1 MRVYEWTGTVTG
13 GTWFVVHHFNGH
25 GVYSP
30 LANGKLCLAGGEVD
44 HDDGTAAVTFLPLG
58 RAVGRAADRAIRAV
72 RGCPA
77 YGQPSAR
84 SFGLLGGLG
93 VGMFFEQSR
102 EWLRE
107 LGVPDRDPDTNTLVS
122 GGTFADGRHWRFE
135 APTVNTVQAVETLLC
150 ESAKRGFTINR
161 VTETFGLSRHT
172 LGEICDYVAL
182 GREHGAQILM
192 SVGPRA
198 IYDIG
203 ATVQT
208 QEGVRIGYRL
218 RGQEQLVR
226 ALEDVQRA
234 VEAGVRGFILHDEGL
249 LSVLSRL
256 RAAGKIPADTHL
268 KISAH
273 CGLGNGASAQVL
285 ERLGAD
291 SLNPVRDLTL
301 PIIAALRQSVRI
313 PLDVHVD
320 NTKTSGGFIRTYEA
334 PEFVRVASPVYLKT
348 GSSALAGHSTRA
360 TQEQTEGMLRQMEIT
375 AEFMA
380 RHYPQACQ
388 SPAEAPTGSGTTPPS
403 AAAPTMP

>member
-1 MRVYEWTGTVTG
+1 
-13 GTWFVVHHFNGH
+13 
-25 GVYSP
+25 
-30 LANGKLCLAGGEVD
+30 
-44 HDDGTAAVTFLPLG
+44 
-58 RAVGRAADRAIRAV
+58 
-72 RGCPA
+72 
-77 YGQPSAR
+77 
-84 SFGLLGGLG
+84 
-93 VGMFFEQSR
+93 MFFGQTR

-107 LGVPDRDPDTNTLVS
+107 LGVPGCDPDTNTMVS
-122 GGTFADGRHWRFE
+122 GRTFSDGCHWRFE
-135 APTVNTVQAVETLLC
+135 APTVNTVQAVETLLS
-150 ESAKRGFTINR
+150 ESVRRGFTINR

-172 LGEICDYVAL
+172 LSEIRDYVAL
-182 GREHGAQILM
+182 GREYGAQILM

-226 ALEDVQRA
+226 AIEDVRRA
-234 VEAGVRGFILHDEGL
+234 VEVGVQGFVLHDEGL
-249 LSVLSRL
+249 LSVLGRL
-256 RAAGKIPADTHL
+256 RAAGKIPSDTHL

-273 CGLGNGASAQVL
+273 CGLGNGAAAQVL

-301 PIIAALRQSVRI
+301 PMIAALRESVLI
-313 PLDVHVD
+313 PLDVHVG
-320 NTKTSGGFIRTYEA
+320 NTKTSGGFVRTYEA

-360 TQEQTEGMLRQMEIT
+360 TAEQTEGMLRQMEIT

-380 RHYPQACQ
+380 RHYPQARQ
-388 SPAEAPTGSGTTPPS
+388 SPSAKAGS
-403 AAAPTMP
+403 